1 MNNKIKHTFSAL
13 FFAAA
18 FCLLAG
24 ASRAGTNYFVSLAGN
39 DANNGTS
46 RDSAFLTVQRGVDAL
61 YPGDTLSIAPGEYLG
76 SICRTNL
83 GGEEAATTI
92 RAEIPG
98 TAILRGD
105 IPAPPLRKV
114 ENYRNVY
121 EADFDSGAEIQ
132 GVNEQDTLIVL
143 GRAANVADLDFSP
156 GMFYHDR
163 QAKKL
168 YVSPPDMALPPGRR
182 YTVAVTPGAV
192 LELVKP
198 QRVNLEGLTATG
210 AGRRSAGFNLLQPA
224 DCAIRDCRAY
234 FNPSDGFYVSTAQEG
249 TRNLVERCTAWANG
263 RGFMCF
269 CPNKTT
275 VRDSQAFLNA
285 NMGFWMYGGPG
296 SSQGTTNRVEN
307 CLAWGN
313 PIEFELKA
321 SPVQEADR
329 CVFPGVGSEN
339 SLGRTVLNSLMGFVA
354 RASGKEWRNN
364 LFLSDYKSASPETEF
379 ADPLNNDYRLQATSR
394 FRGAGTN
401 GMDLGPFSFKANIF
415 YVSANGNDKA
425 DGLSVSN
432 AWNTLSRAASNL
444 RAGDTLY
451 ILPGRYE
458 EELELKAGKLKA
470 STIFIRGRGTGAVEL
485 AGSVQ
490 IEKCHNLTFERVR
503 FAGNAA
509 VAGGSELAFEQCS
522 FACPGGFSA
531 RDADGLRL
539 VHNEF
544 SGGGKSQASLSG
556 CKNAFLAGN
565 LFENLSGAAV
575 AVDKPEAMLYAD
587 YNCYRQPA
595 AAWQLGG
602 KTHALDKLPSGFE
615 RYGTAL
621 KPGEKPAWGT
631 GQYGRPAGNYRLNI
645 SIIARLAGPFIHA
658 VGASSANIEWFPS
671 LGMAK
676 KGHRVNNARVTAAW
690 GETPECKQTM
700 TIETEFFDGFSLTN
714 LNASTRYYVQIR
726 SVQPSGLAPEG
737 TALEWN
743 SEVVSF
749 ETLPA
754 DPDSRT
760 YYVATNG
767 NDSAAGLSREEP
779 LRTLGRAAALVRP
792 GDTVRIAGGTYKE
805 GIYARATG
813 TAERPITFAAMPG
826 ERVVLDGDAAGQRHL
841 LLSLRKSHLRFDGLI
856 LQNAVLGPSDFCIM
870 FKGGEDIRLTRIL
883 YDGRPPPGV
892 FRSIYSPCFIQA
904 AGVRG
909 LLVKNCIGL
918 YGFGASEVSQCPGF
932 LMENSLV
939 VHNQIGGIGAGISPH
954 AMRGP
959 EDTMAFRNNIF
970 VDCQASKVDVEVS
983 PSAQEGA
990 VRLENNAHFLMPQ
1003 RRTERRRDMA
1013 EFAEEVAR
1021 EGGILC
1027 DPRFAGLQNKQGN
1040 ITGRGGAIIGIW
1052 DRPLTF
1058 ADFFATHPE
1067 FVRRK
1072 IGLNPDDFKDYYPG
1086 GTNTGAGAKVK

>member
-1 MNNKIKHTFSAL
+1 MNNKPSMVCFAL
-13 FFAAA
+13 SLAMVAG
-18 FCLLAG
+18 CLLAE
-24 ASRAGTNYFVSLAGN
+24 AAAGTNYFVSLTGSDTN
-39 DANNGTS
+39 SGLDRST
-46 RDSAFLTVQRGVDAL
+46 AFRTVQRGVDAL
-61 YPGDTLSIAPGEYLG
+61 CAGDTLSIAPGEYLG
-76 SICRTNL
+76 SVCRTNL
-83 GGEEAATTI
+83 GGPNAETII
-92 RAEIPG
+92 RAAIPG
-98 TAILRGD
+98 TVILRGD

-143 GRAANVADLDFSP
+143 GRAANIAELDFSP
-156 GMFYHDR
+156 GMFYHDQ

-168 YVSPPDMALPPGRR
+168 YVAPPDMALPPGRR
-182 YTVAVTPGAV
+182 YTVAVTPGPV

-210 AGRRSAGFNLLQPA
+210 AGRRSAGFNLLQPT
-224 DCAIRDCRAY
+224 DCVIRDCRAY

-269 CPNKTT
+269 CPNRGT
-275 VRDSQAFLNA
+275 VRDSQAFLNG

-329 CVFPGVGSEN
+329 CVFAGVGSEN

-354 RASGKEWRNN
+354 RAPGKEWRNN
-364 LFLSDYKSASPETEF
+364 LFLSDYKSASPEAEF
-379 ADPLNNDYRLQATSR
+379 ADLLNNDYRLQATSR

-401 GMDLGPFSFKANIF
+401 GIDLGPFSFKANIF

-444 RAGDTLY
+444 RPGDTLY

-470 STIFIRGRGTGAVEL
+470 STIFIRGRGTGLVEL

-490 IEKCHNLTFERVR
+490 IEKSHNLTFERVR
-503 FAGNAA
+503 LTGNVA

-544 SGGGKSQASLSG
+544 FGGGKSQASLSG

-565 LFENLSGAAV
+565 IFENISGAAV
-575 AVDKPEAMLYAD
+575 AVDKQEAMLYAD
-587 YNCYRQPA
+587 YNCYRLPA
-595 AAWQLGG
+595 AAWLLGG

-621 KPGEKPAWGT
+621 KPGEKAAWGT
-631 GQYGRPAGNYRLNI
+631 GQYGRPAGNFRLNI
-645 SIIARLAGPFIHA
+645 SIIARLSGPFIHA

-671 LGMAK
+671 RDAAR

-690 GETPECKQTM
+690 GETPECKETI
-700 TIETEFFDGFSLTN
+700 TIETEYFDGFSLTN
-714 LNASTRYYVQIR
+714 LNPSTRYYVQIR
-726 SVQPSGLAPEG
+726 SVRPSGLAPEG
-737 TALEWN
+737 TAVEWN
-743 SEVVSF
+743 REIISF

-754 DPDSRT
+754 DPAPKT

-767 NDSAAGLSREEP
+767 NDASSGLSAVQA

-792 GDTVRIAGGTYKE
+792 GDTVRIAGGVYKE
-805 GIYARATG
+805 GLYARATG
-813 TAERPITFAAMPG
+813 TAELPITFAAMPG

-870 FKGGEDIRLTRIL
+870 LKGGEDIRLTRIL

-892 FRSIYSPCFIQA
+892 FRSIYSPCFIEA

-909 LLVKNCIGL
+909 LLVKNCIGM
-918 YGFGASEVSQCPGF
+918 YGFGASTVSQCPGF
-932 LMENSLV
+932 RMENSLV

-959 EDTMAFRNNIF
+959 EDAMVFRNNIF

-983 PSAQEGA
+983 PSAQKGA

-1003 RRTERRRDMA
+1003 RRTERRRCLA
-1013 EFAEEVAR
+1013 EFAEEVVC

-1027 DPRFAGLQNKQGN
+1027 DPRFAGLKNSKGD
-1040 ITGRGGAIIGIW
+1040 ITGRGGAIIGIL

-1058 ADFFATHPE
+1058 TDFFATHPE
-1067 FVRRK
+1067 FVKRG
-1072 IGLNPDDFKDYYPG
+1072 IGLNPEDFKDYNQAQKKS
-1086 GTNTGAGAKVK
+1086 GTLH